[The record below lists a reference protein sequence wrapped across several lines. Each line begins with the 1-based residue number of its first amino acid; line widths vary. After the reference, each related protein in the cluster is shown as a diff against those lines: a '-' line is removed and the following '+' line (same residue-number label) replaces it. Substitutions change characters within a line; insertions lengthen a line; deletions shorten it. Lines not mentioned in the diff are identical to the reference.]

1 MTQDGSLIA
10 DIAPEALTP
19 DQAAVL
25 ASVEKGRGFVPRP
38 FKIWLHSPKLAEY
51 MEALGTFLNT
61 SSSLS
66 AREYEI
72 AVVVVARRLASAF
85 PFSAH
90 LRNLEK
96 AGHPKAVVEALRD
109 GRAPILASE
118 REAVIYEIAR
128 TSDDIEAASDELF
141 ERAVAALGRNGLA
154 DVIALIGYYTGVCL
168 AMKLHRVPPG

>member
-1 MTQDGSLIA
+1 MAQDSSLIA
-10 DIAPEALTP
+10 EIAPEALTP
-19 DQAAVL
+19 DQAAIL
-25 ASVEKGRGFVPRP
+25 AAVEKGRGFVPRP
-38 FKIWLHSPKLAEY
+38 FKVWLHNPTLAVP
-51 MEALGTFLNT
+51 MEALGTYLNT

-66 AREYEI
+66 VREYEI
-72 AVVVVARRLASAF
+72 AVVVVARRVASAF
-85 PFSAH
+85 PLHAH

-96 AGHPKAVVEALRD
+96 AGHPKEVVEALRD
-109 GRAPILASE
+109 GRAPTLASE

-128 TSDDIEAASDELF
+128 TSNDPEPTSDELF